1 MNTAGFQ
8 LAPDIKGDSDEDTEL
23 LLSMADDARAYLQ
36 GMKWC
41 PSLRRLYLAFGI
53 GGVVAVFL
61 AELDPKSAHQDQFL
75 WIVVGDLPSAYLVA
89 ESATPRE
96 ALETYCALMADW
108 IEAVELG
115 RSLDEVFPVAANPTP
130 EAAAQLRRRIK
141 FLKERI
147 LPSLA

>member
-41 PSLRRLYLAFGI
+41 PSLSRLYLAFGI
-53 GGVVAVFL
+53 GGVVAIFL
-61 AELDPKSAHQDQFL
+61 AELDPKSALQDQFL

-115 RSLDEVFPVAANPTP
+115 RSLDEVFPVAANPTL
-130 EAAAQLRRRIK
+130 EAAAQLRRRIE